1 MEIIS
6 IALMGVIGAAGAF
19 LGLFS
24 LTNLNQNPLDV
35 TRSGQPNPKGA
46 PRKVKQA

>member
-1 MEIIS
+1 MEMIT

-24 LTNLNQNPLDV
+24 LTNLNQNPLDA
-35 TRSGQPNPKGA
+35 TRAGQPNPKA
-46 PRKVKQA
+46 AQKVKQA